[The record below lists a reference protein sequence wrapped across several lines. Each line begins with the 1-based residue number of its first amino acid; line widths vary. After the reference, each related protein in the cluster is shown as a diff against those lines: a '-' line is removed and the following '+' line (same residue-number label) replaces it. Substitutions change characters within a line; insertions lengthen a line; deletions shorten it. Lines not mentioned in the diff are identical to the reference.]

1 VRIRTGRDADRG
13 PIAER
18 GCALCAFA
26 LRSLGRVTA
35 VTAVSLYVPAEFH
48 VLLAAAKDVD
58 ARDKRDKRGHDDS
71 T

>member
-1 VRIRTGRDADRG
+1 
-13 PIAER
+13 
-18 GCALCAFA
+18 
-26 LRSLGRVTA
+26 VTA

-48 VLLAAAKDVD
+48 LLLAAAKDVD